1 MKYKVTT
8 ATEALQVFDMLG
20 IKNVSTRRQ
29 KKNGTQVYEL
39 PIQQMW
45 QTCIPK
51 PLRFA
56 CYRSGYVRNVS
67 EYNSSAY
74 QINKTKKQPA
84 GTNGYHFEHVE
95 RILIPNYDERI
106 VYLAN
111 FILRNYYQKPTYLIN
126 DYVVKCLKE
135 AYLEQNKTGL
145 PFGIKYADQAD
156 KLPFSDIVD
165 PESTPE
171 NDIQIIINGHR
182 YNLSWV
188 HFTKTQELMES

>member
-45 QTCIPK
+45 QTCNPK

-84 GTNGYHFEHVE
+84 GNGYHFEHTE

-111 FILRNYYQKPTYLIN
+111 FILKNYYQKPTYLIN
-126 DYVVKCLKE
+126 DYVIKCLKE
-135 AYLEQNKTGL
+135 AYHKQNKTGL
-145 PFGIKYADQAD
+145 PFNEVPWNTVSSADD
-156 KLPFSDIVD
+156 VKV
-165 PESTPE
+165 
-171 NDIQIIINGHR
+171 IINGHR
-182 YNLSWV
+182 YNLS
-188 HFTKTQELMES
+188 

>member
-45 QTCIPK
+45 QTCNPK

-67 EYNSSAY
+67 DYNSSAY
-74 QINKTKKQPA
+74 QINKTKKVEV
-84 GTNGYHFEHVE
+84 NEYHNYYERTE
-95 RILIPNYDERI
+95 RILIPNYDERL

-111 FILRNYYQKPTYLIN
+111 FILKNYYQKPTYLIN

-145 PFGIKYADQAD
+145 PWGDSVHPD
-156 KLPFSDIVD
+156 
-165 PESTPE
+165 STPE
-171 NDIQIIINGHR
+171 NDIQVIINGHR
-182 YNLSWV
+182 YNLS
-188 HFTKTQELMES
+188 

>member
-8 ATEALQVFDMLG
+8 ATEAHQVFDMLG

-45 QTCIPK
+45 QTCNPK

-67 EYNSSAY
+67 NYNSSAY
-74 QINKTKKQPA
+74 QINKTKKVEV
-84 GTNGYHFEHVE
+84 NEYHNYYERTK
-95 RILIPNYDERI
+95 RILIPNHDERL

-111 FILRNYYQKPTYLIN
+111 FILRNYYQKPTYLMN
-126 DYVVKCLKE
+126 DYTIKCLKE
-135 AYLEQNKTGL
+135 AYFEQNKTGL
-145 PFGIKYADQAD
+145 PFNEVPWNTVSPADDVQ
-156 KLPFSDIVD
+156 V
-165 PESTPE
+165 
-171 NDIQIIINGHR
+171 IINGHR
-182 YNLSWV
+182 YNLS
-188 HFTKTQELMES
+188 

>member
-1 MKYKVTT
+1 MKKITT
-8 ATEALQVFDMLG
+8 VDEAMIMFDMLG

-45 QTCIPK
+45 QTLDPK

-67 EYNSSAY
+67 EYNTSPY
-74 QINKTKKQPA
+74 QINKTKIVPS
-84 GTNGYHFEHVE
+84 GYKDWTCTV
-95 RILIPNYDERI
+95 RKLIPTYDERL

-111 FILRNYYQKPTYLIN
+111 FILKNYYQKPTYLIN

-145 PFGIKYADQAD
+145 PFGIEYADQAD

-171 NDIQIIINGHR
+171 NDIQVIINGHR
-182 YNLSWV
+182 YNLS
-188 HFTKTQELMES
+188 

>member
-45 QTCIPK
+45 QTCTPK

-56 CYRSGYVRNVS
+56 CYRTGYVRNVS
-67 EYNSSAY
+67 EYNHSAY
-74 QINKTKKQPA
+74 QINKTRSIVAKYGISK
-84 GTNGYHFEHVE
+84 E
-95 RILIPNYDERI
+95 RILIPNYDERL

-111 FILRNYYQKPTYLIN
+111 FILKNYYQKTTYLIH
-126 DYVVKCLKE
+126 DYVIKCLKE
-135 AYLEQNKTGL
+135 AYYEQNKTGL
-145 PFGIKYADQAD
+145 PFGDEVQV
-156 KLPFSDIVD
+156 IV
-165 PESTPE
+165 
-171 NDIQIIINGHR
+171 NGHR
-182 YNLSWV
+182 YNLSMSAYRGV
-188 HFTKTQELMES
+188 YESKTR

>member
-29 KKNGTQVYEL
+29 KQNGTQVYEL

-45 QTCIPK
+45 QTCNPK

-84 GTNGYHFEHVE
+84 GSNGYHFEHVE

-111 FILRNYYQKPTYLIN
+111 FILKNYYQKPTYLIN
-126 DYVVKCLKE
+126 DYVIKCLKE
-135 AYLEQNKTGL
+135 DRKQVNDLREWSAPDEDS
-145 PFGIKYADQAD
+145 F
-156 KLPFSDIVD
+156 FS
-165 PESTPE
+165 ST
-171 NDIQIIINGHR
+171 DDVQVIINGHR
-182 YNLSWV
+182 YNLS
-188 HFTKTQELMES
+188 

>member
-8 ATEALQVFDMLG
+8 ATEAHQVFDMLG

-45 QTCIPK
+45 QTCNPK

-67 EYNSSAY
+67 DYNSSAY

-84 GTNGYHFEHVE
+84 GNGYHFEHTE
-95 RILIPNYDERI
+95 RILIDSWEERLI
-106 VYLAN
+106 YLAK
-111 FILRNYYQKPTYLIN
+111 FIIKNYYQKPTYLIS
-126 DYVVKCLKE
+126 DYTMDTIRAQYK
-135 AYLEQNKTGL
+135 
-145 PFGIKYADQAD
+145 QANELRSQSD
-156 KLPFSDIVD
+156 KLPFGDEVQVIV
-165 PESTPE
+165 
-171 NDIQIIINGHR
+171 NGHR
-182 YNLSWV
+182 YNLS
-188 HFTKTQELMES
+188 